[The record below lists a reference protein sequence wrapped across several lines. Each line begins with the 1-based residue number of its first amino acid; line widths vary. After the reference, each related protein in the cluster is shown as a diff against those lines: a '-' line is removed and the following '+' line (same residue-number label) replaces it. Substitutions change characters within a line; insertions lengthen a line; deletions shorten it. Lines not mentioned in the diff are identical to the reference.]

1 MSPRTP
7 EENEKI
13 RQNRKT
19 GIIKTALKLFAEQG
33 YHKTTISEIAKE
45 TGMSK
50 GLLYNY
56 FKNKE
61 DLLKAVVIHNYQEA
75 SDQLFQLFQN
85 KMKELSHDELLRVI
99 IEAFFVMMK
108 EYEPMWKLSISLSM
122 QIGDMPEIKNLMFKI
137 FNDSFERISLLLP
150 ENKDTASQARIIAA
164 TMDGIALHYY
174 LLGDAY
180 DLESVKNTLIN
191 NLKQLK

>member
-13 RQNRKT
+13 RQNRKIE
-19 GIIKTALKLFAEQG
+19 IINTALKLFAKQG

-45 TGMSK
+45 TGISK

-75 SDQLFQLFQN
+75 SDQLFQLFKD
-85 KMKELSHDELLRVI
+85 KMNELSHDELLSVI
-99 IEAFFVMMK
+99 LEAFFVMMK
-108 EYEPMWKLSISLSM
+108 EYEPMWRLSISLSM
-122 QIGDMPEIKNLMFKI
+122 QIGDMPEIQNLMLKI
-137 FNDSFERISLLLP
+137 FNDGFERISLLLP
-150 ENKDTASQARIIAA
+150 KNEDINSQSRIIAA

>member
-13 RQNRKT
+13 RQKRKIE
-19 GIIKTALKLFAEQG
+19 IINTALKLFAEQG